1 MDTNVV
7 TIGEVR
13 RSSRERASG
22 PRSLLRAT
30 LGKLARVGEPWT
42 SRFTHS
48 IERRFTRV
56 PAPPAVTAR
65 AVCAVDLATGAQM
78 LAKNAWLI
86 TPPASLTKLAT
97 AILFTRASE
106 GRWHEQVEVRAQ
118 DLCRGSTMGLAAG
131 DVITRQDVLYGL
143 ILPSGNEAA
152 LVAARLIG
160 PHWLDGINALAAEL
174 GMTRTRFLTP
184 HGRDARLQF
193 STARDLAR
201 LAAAAFAV
209 PHIRLAAAS
218 SHYEARLGGPN
229 ERTLTVTSTVRML
242 GEPHVVAGK
251 TGSTPGAR
259 GCLALLVE
267 KAGSEAIVILMGATV
282 AFDACGKVVDVSDRR
297 YDDARGVIRSL

>member
-1 MDTNVV
+1 
-7 TIGEVR
+7 VR
-13 RSSRERASG
+13 FAH
-22 PRSLLRAT
+22 A
-30 LGKLARVGEPWT
+30 
-42 SRFTHS
+42 
-48 IERRFTRV
+48 IERRFGRV

-65 AVCAVDLATGAQM
+65 AVCAVDLVTGAQL

-97 AILFTRASE
+97 AILFVRASE

-131 DVITRQDVLYGL
+131 DVITRQDVLYG
-143 ILPSGNEAA
+143 IMLPSGNDAA
-152 LVAARLIG
+152 MVAARLVG
-160 PHWLDGINALAAEL
+160 PHWLEGINALAAEL

-184 HGRDARLQF
+184 HGRDTRLQF
-193 STARDLAR
+193 STARDLAN

-209 PHIRLAAAS
+209 PRIRLAGAT
-218 SHYEARLGGPN
+218 SHYEVRVGGPN
-229 ERTLTVTSTVRML
+229 ARTLTSTSTVRML

-251 TGSTPGAR
+251 TGSTPGSR

-267 KAGSEAIVILMGATV
+267 KAGTEAVVVLMGATV
-282 AFDACGKVVDVSDRR
+282 AFDALGQVVEVSDRR